1 MTVLELDNFVR
12 ELKGA
17 PGLVRVDMAE
27 DGRFNLVSVFWP
39 SWPELYATGETP
51 LEAAVGVARMH
62 ARRLVASAEYKLKSE
77 RGHRVGFDLGEVP

>member
-1 MTVLELDNFVR
+1 MTLVELENFVR
-12 ELKGA
+12 ELKGT
-17 PGLVRVDMAE
+17 PGLVREEVRAPM
-27 DGRFNLVSVFWP
+27 RQVVVYWP